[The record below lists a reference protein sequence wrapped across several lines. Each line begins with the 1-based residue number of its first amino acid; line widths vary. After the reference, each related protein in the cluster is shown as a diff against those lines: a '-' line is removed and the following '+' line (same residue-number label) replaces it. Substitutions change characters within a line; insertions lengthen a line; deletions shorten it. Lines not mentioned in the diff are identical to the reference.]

1 MEIPQAHGRPSYDS
15 EKEIWRTL
23 CAYCEAIDTG
33 DLDGVA
39 RLWEHGTWPFAAE
52 AGAQAVGRWL
62 DEHVILYDGETHTKH
77 QLTNVVI
84 DVDDEAGT
92 ASFTSYAS
100 IWQALP
106 DFPLQP
112 IIYTRFNGT
121 FERIGGRIGGR
132 WWWRTLEVMPDLVGD
147 TSRHVRP

>member
-1 MEIPQAHGRPSYDS
+1 MSSIDIPQLHGKPSYHS

-23 CAYCEAIDTG
+23 CAYCQAIDRA
-33 DLDGVA
+33 DFDGVA
-39 RLWEHGTWPFAAE
+39 RLWEHGTWPFADE
-52 AGAQAVGRWL
+52 SGPEPVRRWL
-62 DEHVILYDGETHTKH
+62 ADNVILHDGRPHTTH
-77 QLTNVVI
+77 QLTNAVI

-112 IIYTRFNGT
+112 IIYARFNGT
-121 FERIGGRIGGR
+121 FELIDGR
-132 WWWRTLEVMPDLVGD
+132 WWWKTLELMPELVGD
-147 TSRHVRP
+147 TSRHVRG

>member
-1 MEIPQAHGRPSYDS
+1 MRPIEIPQLHGKPSYDS

-23 CAYCEAIDTG
+23 CAYCEAIDAA
-33 DLDGVA
+33 DFEGVA
-39 RLWEHGTWPFAAE
+39 RLWKHGTWPFAGE
-52 AGAQAVGRWL
+52 PGPEPIRRWL
-62 DEHVILYDGETHTKH
+62 ADHVILYDGKPHTKH

-92 ASFTSYAS
+92 ASFASYAS

-112 IIYTRFNGT
+112 IIYARFNGT
-121 FERIGGRIGGR
+121 FERVDGR
-132 WWWRTLEVMPDLVGD
+132 WWWKTLELIPDLVGD
-147 TSRHVRP
+147 TSRHVRG